1 MKQFIISIKPIIR
14 IHNRNDDIDDVY
26 IRTTYNGS
34 VWGKSIRI
42 YDYTFDVYDDMGYI
56 VYTGE
61 VKDLHSRLPHE
72 RTFNDDDLI
81 EFNYSPVTDCYV
93 GF

>member
-14 IHNRNDDIDDVY
+14 IHTYHDGTEDVY
-26 IRTTYNGS
+26 IRSTYNGS
-34 VWGKSIRI
+34 VWGKSIRVN
-42 YDYTFDVYDDMGYI
+42 DYTFYVYDDMGYI

-61 VKDLHSRLPHE
+61 VNNLHSRLPHE
-72 RTFNDDDLI
+72 RTFNDGDSI

-93 GF
+93 